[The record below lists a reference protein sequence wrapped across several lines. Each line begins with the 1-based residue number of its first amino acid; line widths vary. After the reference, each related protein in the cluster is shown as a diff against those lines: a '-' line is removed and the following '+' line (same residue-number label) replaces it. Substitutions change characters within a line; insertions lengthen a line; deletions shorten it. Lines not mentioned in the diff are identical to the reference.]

1 MNRPLIVAT
10 SLVVLT
16 FFIGVSHAATEEY
29 SANLK
34 RLEIFFGDG
43 KQTAKLYSG
52 KRQPDAGLAQILVL
66 SELSITAVDGRK
78 VRSKRGWLGYRAYKQ
93 LPGTFEFEVTSWK
106 RGKSGWP
113 SGRALGINGK
123 SEEHA
128 TYTLKA
134 VLEAGQKYV
143 LSPIWNDGEMGII
156 APSQVCL
163 QGPWDNAHYCA
174 PRPRESDD
182 AFTMDE
188 KHGVIV
194 VGLTGSIWTQ
204 IKLINLDCEWR
215 SYDKIPLLHGGK
227 AATKLR
233 DVCQLEFETTD
244 SKGYIVESVDAGV
257 WKWWGFGG
265 YGMGALIATIT
276 FDVEPGKV
284 NYIGHV
290 GATYN
295 EKGKLLRFG
304 VLDYF
309 SLFDPIMR
317 AGFGDAEIVN
327 KASHYA
333 GFGDAETEEEATD
346 NCD

>member
-1 MNRPLIVAT
+1 MIVAT

-16 FFIGVSHAATEEY
+16 LFVGVSHAATEKY
-29 SANLK
+29 SANL
-34 RLEIFFGDG
+34 RTLEIFFGDG
-43 KQTAKLYSG
+43 KHTAKLYTG

-66 SELSITAVDGRK
+66 SGLSITAVDGRSVK
-78 VRSKRGWLGYRAYKQ
+78 SKRNYLGYRAYKQ

-106 RGKSGWP
+106 SGKPGGP
-113 SGRALGINGK
+113 SGRRLSINGK

-128 TYTLKA
+128 NYTLKA

-163 QGPWDNAHYCA
+163 QGPSDNAHYCA
-174 PRPRESDD
+174 LRPRESDD

-194 VGLTGSIWTQ
+194 VGLTRSIWTQ
-204 IKLINLDCEWR
+204 IILINLDCDWKSPKPFPHLNSR
-215 SYDKIPLLHGGK
+215 GP
-227 AATKLR
+227 ATKLR

-257 WKWWGFGG
+257 WKWWGFGGFGG

-295 EKGKLLRFG
+295 EKGK
-304 VLDYF
+304 VLGFKVADRF

-327 KASHYA
+327 QAAHYA
-333 GFGDAETEEEATD
+333 GFGDAKTEKEATD